1 MNSSSHLVVSPSIF
15 VTTRLARCA
24 ALLLLALLVFLPV
37 AHAQTTAT
45 ITGTVLDTSSAVI
58 PNAQVTLTNEASNDV
73 RVVASNGDGN
83 FVFPSLIPG
92 SYTITVEL
100 KGFKTSKQ
108 IGVVVHAGDNI
119 KVPNFALEVGDSN
132 TSVTVVEN
140 TQIIPVD
147 NGERAAVLDSQ
158 DIENLAL
165 ETRNVSELL
174 KVLPG
179 VTVAPSAT
187 GNSGVGAALLA
198 VSTGQSAVGNN
209 ISFNGVPNRGGTSQ
223 LADGVDINDPG
234 CNCNAIA
241 TINPDMTQE
250 VTVQTSNF
258 GADVSHG
265 PVIVN
270 TISKSGGADYH
281 GEGYF
286 FARNDALN
294 ANDWQSD
301 HQGIAKGDASYYY
314 PGGNIGGP
322 IPFTHKKLLGW
333 FGYEHYLQNQGNAN
347 VLHSYIP
354 SPGMAAGNFTSA
366 GQGNAALCPSGF
378 SNTATNWCNNLD
390 GFGLSNGAIIGHT
403 AGYPDGII
411 PTAFL
416 DPGAAALAKVWP
428 AANADPATTPGG
440 YNYYEPIDNI
450 HNGYT
455 YRARVDYNYSDKTK
469 FYFSFQYGNDSS
481 LVQGN
486 GAHIYWT
493 PGDAIPFPGGG
504 LSTLSTT
511 KSVAGH
517 FVHIFNSTTTNELIA
532 TWGYG
537 NFPVGPSD
545 ISQVYK
551 TTLGYPYPSI
561 FGGSKIIPAYG
572 APGGGY
578 GSDAYPD
585 FSQQD
590 IFEPTGKYTVRKE
603 VPQFEDDFTKVWG
616 THTIKIGAFT
626 ENVSNL
632 QGSFSNINGNLDF
645 EGGGAP
651 DVLTGT
657 LIGGQNPTA
666 NFFTGT
672 ATSYTEQN
680 GAPVESLA
688 FQTISFYV
696 NDSWKATRRLTI
708 EVGARFEHISHWYDR
723 NGVGNAVWLPGLV
736 ASDFAAGQP
745 NPGIRYHAIDPGIPT
760 TGSPNR
766 LAFVSPRFGMAYD
779 VFGDGRTV
787 VRGGIGTYRFN
798 DQTNDYDAALTT
810 ALGVGNYSVP
820 GGHNVLLS
828 EIGPGLLK
836 TGQSSQGSV
845 NAVPYNDYDV
855 PVTYAWN
862 MTVSQ
867 QLPWHSLLEVAY
879 VGNNADELFMGGETI
894 SGSGYAS
901 FTDQNKTPLGAFFA
915 PDPVT
920 GIIAPSPENISA
932 STGGVNQAAD
942 YHPYGKYYGTNQILV
957 NSHVGYSN
965 YNAMQLSWV
974 KRSDRLTFNAN
985 FTWSKTLG
993 TGQQINPF
1001 NVHANYG
1008 VAAIDRPY
1016 VVNTSADYNL
1026 LKVYHGENKIVG
1038 AAANGWT
1045 ISQITSWQSGG
1056 NLQAI
1061 NSPNFGLAL
1070 NYDPTTLPAATTPS
1084 PGFPFGY
1091 GSNTGISQASYFGT
1105 DATMLIMPITTCNPN
1120 SNLGGSTTIGGQ
1132 KYFGQ
1137 RVNGSCFTA
1146 PPIGTQ
1152 GPRTYGYPA
1161 AASFFDS
1168 DLALYKTFH
1177 INDRNSIQFRVSAFN
1192 WLNHPLPE
1200 FSSGNQ
1206 ITLKETAN
1214 FQNPGAGFTVSP
1226 SQTGTFG
1233 YLDTK
1238 AGAPNQRIW
1247 ELSLKYMF

>member
-1 MNSSSHLVVSPSIF
+1 MNSSSHNVVNPSIF

-24 ALLLLALLVFLPV
+24 AFLLLALLVFLPV

-45 ITGTVLDTSSAVI
+45 ITGTVLDTSGAVI
-58 PNAQVTLTNEASNDV
+58 PNAQVTLTNEASGDV

-119 KVPNFALEVGDSN
+119 KVPNFALEVGDST

-147 NGERAAVLDSQ
+147 NGERAAVLDEQ
-158 DIENLAL
+158 DIQNLAL
-165 ETRNVSELL
+165 ETRNISELL

-179 VTVAPSAT
+179 VSVTPNS
-187 GNSGVGAALLA
+187 GNNSGVGSALLA

-209 ISFNGVPNRGGTSQ
+209 LNFNGVPNRGGTSQ

-301 HQGIAKGDASYYY
+301 NQGLPKGSASYYY

-322 IPFTHKKLLGW
+322 VPFTHKKVLGW

-354 SPGMAAGNFTSA
+354 SAGMAGGNFTSA
-366 GQGNAALCPSGF
+366 GAGNAALCPSGF
-378 SNTATNWCNNLD
+378 TATATTWCNNLQ
-390 GFGLSNGAIIGHT
+390 GFGLSNGATIGVT
-403 AGYPDGII
+403 PGYPVGII

-428 AANADPATTPGG
+428 AANSDPTTTPGG

-504 LSTLSTT
+504 MSTLSTT

-545 ISQVYK
+545 ISAVYK
-551 TTLGYPYPSI
+551 TTLGYPYGSI
-561 FGGSKIIPAYG
+561 FNGSKIIPAYT

-578 GSDAYPD
+578 GNDGYPD

-632 QGSFSNINGNLDF
+632 QGSFSNINGNLNF
-645 EGGGAP
+645 SGTGNP

-657 LIGGQNPTA
+657 FIGGQNPTA

-672 ATSYTEQN
+672 ATSYAEQN

-696 NDSWKATRRLTI
+696 NDSWKATRRITF

-723 NGVGNAVWLPGLV
+723 DGIGNAVWLPGLV
-736 ASDFAAGQP
+736 ASDYAAGQP

-760 TGSPNR
+760 SGSPNR
-766 LAFVSPRFGMAYD
+766 LAFVSPRFGLAYD
-779 VFGDGRTV
+779 IFGTGKTV
-787 VRGGIGTYRFN
+787 LRGGIGTYRFN

-810 ALGVGNYSVP
+810 ALGVAQYGLP
-820 GGHNVLLS
+820 GGKNVLLS
-828 EIGPGLLK
+828 EISSLKPPAPGGISG
-836 TGQSSQGSV
+836 TV

-879 VGNNADELFMGGETI
+879 VGNNADQLFMGGETI

-901 FTDQNKTPLGAFFA
+901 FTDQNKTPLGAFFL

-920 GIIAPSPENISA
+920 GIVAPSVENISA
-932 STGGVNQAAD
+932 STGGVNQVAD

-965 YNAMQLSWV
+965 YNALQTSWV

-1008 VAAIDRPY
+1008 IAAIDRPY
-1016 VVNTSADYNL
+1016 VLNTSFDYNV
-1026 LKVYHGENKIVG
+1026 LKVYHGDSKLLG

-1045 ISQITSWQSGG
+1045 ISNITSWQSGG
-1056 NLQAI
+1056 NLQAL
-1061 NSPNFGLAL
+1061 NSPNFGLTL
-1070 NYDPTTLPAATTPS
+1070 NYDPASLPPASTPS

-1091 GSNTGISQASYFGT
+1091 GGNTAISSASYFGT
-1105 DATMLIMPITTCNPN
+1105 DANMLIMPVTTCNPN
-1120 SNLGGSTTIGGQ
+1120 SNLGGPTTIAGTR
-1132 KYFGQ
+1132 YFGQ
-1137 RVNGSCFTA
+1137 RVNGSCFVA
-1146 PPIGTQ
+1146 PAIGDQ
-1152 GPRTYGYPA
+1152 GPRTYGYPST
-1161 AASFFDS
+1161 ASFFDS

-1192 WLNHPLPE
+1192 WLNHPLPQ
-1200 FSSGNQ
+1200 FTGN
-1206 ITLKETAN
+1206 TLSLRETAEYG
-1214 FQNPGAGFTVSP
+1214 QPGFTVSP
-1226 SQTGTFG
+1226 SQTQAFG
-1233 YLDTK
+1233 YLDSK

>member
-1 MNSSSHLVVSPSIF
+1 MNGSSHTPLRPSNT
-15 VTTRLARCA
+15 VTTRLIQCI
-24 ALLLLALLVFLPV
+24 ALFVLALFVVLPV
-37 AHAQTTAT
+37 THAQTTAT
-45 ITGTVLDTSSAVI
+45 ITGSVLDTSGAVI
-58 PNAQVTLTNEASNDV
+58 PNAQVTLINEASNDT
-73 RVVASNGDGN
+73 RVIVSNGDGN

-92 SYTITVEL
+92 TYTISVEL
-100 KGFKTSKQ
+100 KGFKTGKQ
-108 IGVVVHAGDNI
+108 VGVVVHAGDNI
-119 KVPNFALEVGDSN
+119 KVPNFALEVGDSS
-132 TSVTVVEN
+132 TSITVVEN
-140 TQIIPVD
+140 NQIIPVD
-147 NGERAAVLDSQ
+147 NGARAAVLDAQ
-158 DIENLAL
+158 DIDNLAL

-179 VTVAPSAT
+179 VTVMPNAT
-187 GNSGVGAALLA
+187 NNAGVGSALLA
-198 VSTGQSAVGNN
+198 VGTGQSAVGNN
-209 ISFNGVPNRGGTSQ
+209 ISFNGVPNRGGVSQ
-223 LADGVDINDPG
+223 LADGVNVNDPG

-270 TISKSGGADYH
+270 TISKAGGADYH
-281 GEGYF
+281 GEGYI

-301 HQGIAKGDASYYY
+301 HQGIAKGNASYYY
-314 PGGNIGGP
+314 PGGNVGGP
-322 IPFTHKKLLGW
+322 IPFTNKKLLGW

-347 VLHSYIP
+347 VLTSYIP
-354 SPGMAAGNFTSA
+354 TPAMLGGNFTAA
-366 GQGNAALCPSGF
+366 GAGNAALCPNGF
-378 SNTATNWCNNLD
+378 DKNATTYCNNLD
-390 GFGLSNGAIIGHT
+390 GMGLPNGAIIGT
-403 AGYPDGII
+403 TPGYPDGII
-411 PTAFL
+411 PSQFI
-416 DPGAAALAKVWP
+416 DPNALALASIWP
-428 AANADPATTPGG
+428 APNADPSTTPGN
-440 YNYYEPIDNI
+440 YNYYAPVDNI

-455 YRARVDYNYSDKTK
+455 YRARVDYNMSDKTK

-493 PGDAIPFPGGG
+493 PGNSIPFPGGG
-504 LSTLSTT
+504 LSTASTT

-537 NFPVGPSD
+537 NFPVGPKD
-545 ISQVYK
+545 ISTIYK
-551 TTLGYPYPSI
+551 STLGYNYGSI
-561 FGGSKIIPAYG
+561 FNGSLLIPSYNSGGNQTF
-572 APGGGY
+572 
-578 GSDAYPD
+578 PD

-616 THTIKIGAFT
+616 AHTLKFGAFT

-632 QGSFSNINGNLDF
+632 QGSFSNINGQLSFN
-645 EGGGAP
+645 GGGNP

-657 LIGGQNPTA
+657 NIGGKNPTA
-666 NFFTGT
+666 NFITGI
-672 ATSYTEQN
+672 ATGYSEQN

-688 FQTISFYV
+688 FQTISFYAD
-696 NDSWKATRRLTI
+696 DSWKATRRLTV
-708 EVGARFEHISHWYDR
+708 EFGFRFEHVSHWYDR

-736 ASDFAAGQP
+736 ASDFAAGMS

-760 TGSPNR
+760 SGSPNR
-766 LAFVSPRFGMAYD
+766 LLFVSPRFGVAYD
-779 VFGDGRTV
+779 VFGTGKTV

-810 ALGVGNYSVP
+810 SLGVQQYGLP
-820 GGHNVLLS
+820 GGRNVLLS
-828 EIGPGLLK
+828 EISQLK
-836 TGQSSQGSV
+836 PPTAGGISGTV
-845 NAVPYNDYDV
+845 NALPYNDYDV

-862 MTVSQ
+862 LTVSQ
-867 QLPWHSLLEVAY
+867 QAPWHSLLEVAY
-879 VGNNADELFMGGETI
+879 VGNNSDQLFMGGESI
-894 SGSGYAS
+894 SGSGFAS
-901 FTDQNKTPLGAFFA
+901 FTDQNKTPLGAFYL

-920 GIIAPSPENISA
+920 GIVAPSVENISA
-932 STGGVNQAAD
+932 STNKVNQVAD

-965 YNAMQLSWV
+965 YNALQLSWV

-993 TGQQINPF
+993 TGQQIDPF
-1001 NVHANYG
+1001 SVHGNYG
-1008 VAAIDRPY
+1008 VLAIDRPY
-1016 VVNTSADYNL
+1016 VVNTATDYNF
-1026 LKVYHGENKIVG
+1026 LKVYHGENKIVSG
-1038 AAANGWT
+1038 VANGWT
-1045 ISQITSWQSGG
+1045 ISNITSWQAGG

-1061 NSPNFGLAL
+1061 NSPNFGLQL
-1070 NYDPTTLPAATTPS
+1070 NYDPASLPPATTPS
-1084 PGFPFGY
+1084 AGFPFGY
-1091 GSNTGISQASYFGT
+1091 GTNNGIGSATYFGT
-1105 DATMLIMPITTCNPN
+1105 DASMLIMPVTTCNPG
-1120 SNLGGSTTIGGQ
+1120 SNLG
-1132 KYFGQ
+1132 KNQ

-1146 PPIGTQ
+1146 PPIGSN
-1152 GPRTYGYPA
+1152 GPRTYGYLSS
-1161 AASFFDS
+1161 ASFFDS

-1177 INDRNSIQFRVSAFN
+1177 INDRNSVQFRVSAFN
-1192 WLNHPLPE
+1192 WLNHPLPQ
-1200 FSSGNQ
+1200 FTSGDQ

-1214 FQNPGAGFTVSP
+1214 FNDPSAGYTVSP
-1226 SQTGTFG
+1226 SQSPTFG
-1233 YLDTK
+1233 VLNTK